1 MNYKIISLICGV
13 LLLLAIPNL
22 FPYGFYTLLRW
33 VICAS
38 SIFIAI
44 KIKENENNKIM
55 YFFWISAI
63 LFNPI
68 APVYFDKSIWILIDL
83 ITAIMFFNTY
93 LNFKKKM
100 VS

>member
-1 MNYKIISLICGV
+1 MNYKILSFVCGV

-38 SIFIAI
+38 SIIITI
-44 KIKENENNKIM
+44 KLKGDRNNKNM
-55 YFFWISAI
+55 YPFLIFAI
-63 LFNPI
+63 IFNPI
-68 APVYFDKSIWILIDL
+68 APIYLDKSVWVLIDL
-83 ITAIMFFNTY
+83 ITAIVFFNISRH
-93 LNFKKKM
+93 FKQKM